1 MDLNALK
8 RIIRAATTVRPVEIG
23 CDDCLA
29 QLDVFAEHQLV
40 NKDMPEAMRLV
51 AEHLE
56 RCDDCSEEFVSLL
69 AALRTLEGQK

>member
-1 MDLNALK
+1 
-8 RIIRAATTVRPVEIG
+8 
-23 CDDCLA
+23 
-29 QLDVFAEHQLV
+29 
-40 NKDMPEAMRLV
+40 MPEAMRLV